1 MKQLEFDVAVIGGGP
16 AGTVAA
22 IASARRGAK
31 TILVE
36 QNGYL
41 GGALTACGT
50 GPQMTYH
57 AGDVQV
63 VRGIPQEMEEEM
75 IRRGFST
82 GHIPDAV
89 GFCSST
95 TAFDPEGMKIVWE
108 DMAREAGV
116 TLMYQTV
123 FTGCTVE
130 NGVILHNSIS
140 FNKTSSK
147 LIDKV
152 KKVKYII
159 CVTSS
164 NFTYIIV

>member
-22 IASARRGAK
+22 HCQRAQGRKDDPCRAERISGRCADGMRHRPADDIPRGRR
-31 TILVE
+31 
-36 QNGYL
+36 
-41 GGALTACGT
+41 
-50 GPQMTYH
+50 
-57 AGDVQV
+57 AG
-63 VRGIPQEMEEEM
+63 RAGHPQEMEEEM

-116 TLMYQTV
+116 TLMYHTV

-130 NGVILHNSIS
+130 NGVIRTARLYTKGGFYELSA
-140 FNKTSSK
+140 
-147 LIDKV
+147 KV
-152 KKVKYII
+152 FV
-159 CVTSS
+159 VASADAD
-164 NFTYIIV
+164 VAQVPA